1 MACAR
6 ACVCM
11 HAHGCGMQS
20 WTNSEVERELG
31 GMCMWHYSKPV
42 KQDLEN
48 DFERFLEILVL
59 AVQR

>member
-1 MACAR
+1 
-6 ACVCM
+6 M